1 MAYDCP
7 VSKQNSNDSSLHIAE
22 EDCLKQLPGHPD
34 GPNPGG
40 TPVWYEMEPNE
51 YSDFGQEV
59 TTVARAPLKA
69 NRSNLKGS
77 PTDIDASGGWN
88 MDVTKTNMSRL
99 MQGFMF
105 ANMREL
111 PNNTP
116 MNDSR
121 RVNFAVGLNT
131 VTYDPL
137 PSGMTPTQVLPQP
150 GAILLMAG
158 NSNPVNNGVFLVETS
173 DPSTR
178 VATMHVTTPTVAEP
192 PNTTATARV
201 VGLSN
206 VGLKKGF
213 EMTVV
218 GNQLHM
224 DASEQESIPGSL
236 WWLGV
241 RAGTWVFLGGDQAA
255 HRMGNNVGYARV
267 ALDWNPNENP
277 DDLDRVRFD
286 LTTFTPENHTVG
298 ENDPVQIYLAS
309 SIANGRTADEI
320 VRRSYTI
327 RRGLG
332 FDADGEQAEYL
343 IGSVPNEFTLNVSGQ
358 SLLNADLTF
367 VAVEYETKDGANS
380 EMPGIIIP
388 ARSEA
393 AYNTSSNVYAVKLYV
408 YDKTT
413 SKPSALFG
421 YLEEGTITINN
432 GVTPDKAVGVMGA
445 FDTSQGNFTVGGELT
460 AYFTTVAAAAAIRN
474 NADVGLYNIFAA
486 DNAGFVADIPLLTL
500 GGGRINVTKDEA
512 IKIPLTLNGAQAAS
526 LETLSF
532 SYFAQ
537 LPNIAMPK

>member
-1 MAYDCP
+1 MAYNCP
-7 VSKQNSNDSSLHIAE
+7 VSKQNSNDSSLHVAE

-34 GPNPGG
+34 GPNPSGEP
-40 TPVWYEMEPNE
+40 TWYEMEPNE

-59 TTVARAPLKA
+59 TTAARAPLKA

-116 MNDSR
+116 MNEPF
-121 RVNFAVGLNT
+121 RVNYTVGLNT
-131 VTYDPL
+131 VTYDAFPAGTA
-137 PSGMTPTQVLPQP
+137 SQIMQQP
-150 GAILLMAG
+150 GSIFVMSG
-158 NSNPVNNGVFLVETS
+158 NSNPVNNGVFIVE
-173 DPSTR
+173 DADMGTR
-178 VATMHVTTPTVAEP
+178 TMTMLASTPTVAEP
-192 PNTTATARV
+192 PNTVGTIRT

-206 VGLKKGF
+206 VGFNKSF
-213 EMTVV
+213 ELTVV
-218 GNQLHM
+218 GGQLHM
-224 DASEQESIPGSL
+224 VGADQSAMPGSL

-241 RAGTWVFLGGDQAA
+241 RAGTWVYLGGDQAV
-255 HRMGNNVGYARV
+255 HRMGGNVGYARV
-267 ALDWNPNENP
+267 ALDWNPNNNP
-277 DDLDRVRFD
+277 DDLNRVRFD

-320 VRRSYTI
+320 RRRSYTI

-332 FDADGEQAEYL
+332 YDADGEQAEYL
-343 IGSVPNEFTLNVSGQ
+343 IGAVPNEFTLNVSGQ

-367 VAVEYETKDGANS
+367 VAVEYDTKDGANS
-380 EMPGIIIP
+380 EMPGTIVP

-393 AYNTSSNVYAVKLYV
+393 AYNTSSNVFAVKLYV

-474 NADVGLYNIFAA
+474 NADVGLYNIFAS

-500 GGGRINVTKDEA
+500 GGGRINVVKDEA
-512 IKIPLTLNGAQAAS
+512 IKIPLTVNGAQAAS

-532 SYFAQ
+532 SYFAY
-537 LPNIAMPK
+537 LPDSAMPK

>member
-1 MAYDCP
+1 MAYNCP

-34 GPNPGG
+34 GPNPYGL
-40 TPVWYEMEPNE
+40 PIWYEMEPNE

-59 TTVARAPLKA
+59 TTAARAPLKA

-88 MDVTKTNMSRL
+88 TDVTKTNMSRL

-111 PNNTP
+111 PSNVP
-116 MNDSR
+116 MNER
-121 RVNFAVGLNT
+121 FRVNFAVGLNSI
-131 VTYDPL
+131 TYDEL
-137 PSGMTPTQVLPQP
+137 PAGTTPSRILPQP
-150 GAILLMAG
+150 GSILLMAG
-158 NSNPVNNGVFLVETS
+158 NSNPVNNGVFVVQDT
-173 DPSTR
+173 DPVTR
-178 VATMHVTTPTVAEP
+178 VATMTAATPTVAEP
-192 PNTTATARV
+192 PNTVATARF

-206 VGLKKGF
+206 VGLNKAF
-213 EMTVV
+213 ELSVV
-218 GNQLHM
+218 GGQLHM
-224 DASEQESIPGSL
+224 EADDQQSLPGSL
-236 WWLGV
+236 FWLGV
-241 RAGTWVFLGGDQAA
+241 RAGTWVFLGGDQAV
-255 HRMGNNVGYARV
+255 HRMGGNVGYARV
-267 ALDWNPNENP
+267 ALDWNPN
-277 DDLDRVRFD
+277 DDPADMKRVRFD
-286 LTTFTPENHTVG
+286 LTTFTPENHSVG
-298 ENDPVQIYLAS
+298 ENDPVQVYLAS
-309 SIANGRTADEI
+309 SIANGRTPDEI

-332 FDADGEQAEYL
+332 YDENGEQAEYL
-343 IGSVPNEFTLNVSGQ
+343 IGSVPNEFTLNISGQ

-367 VAVEYETKDGANS
+367 VAVEYDTKDGANS
-380 EMPGIIIP
+380 EMPGDIIP

-408 YDKTT
+408 YDNAT

-421 YLEEGTITINN
+421 YLEEGTITISN

-474 NADVGLYNIFAA
+474 NADVGLYNIFAS

-500 GGGRINVTKDEA
+500 GGGRINVVKDEA
-512 IKIPLTLNGAQAAS
+512 IKIPLTVNGAQAES

-532 SYFAQ
+532 SYFGY
-537 LPNIAMPK
+537 LPDIAMPK